1 MTANNSVYQTASE
14 ITESIK
20 AFADDVRATTPLVH
34 CITNYVTVESC
45 ANAVLAVGAS
55 PIMSDEPA
63 DVVDIT
69 SICNALVLNIG
80 TLNMQTIAGM
90 KVAGARAAEL
100 EHAIVLDPVG
110 AGASALRTQTAGEL
124 LDSLP
129 VALVRGN
136 MSEVKALAGQAA
148 ATQGVDVNPAD
159 AVTSE
164 EDIAEAAAFARDF
177 AAKAN
182 CAVAITG
189 PIDIVA
195 TRYGCR
201 IQGATEV
208 ALTKMDVLSY
218 MKEIP
223 ICAQYEV
230 NGKKTDDFPFTAV
243 IDEAKPVM
251 TSMPGWNC
259 DISGIRKYEDL
270 PQAARDYVEYIEKA
284 IGVRISYVSVG
295 AGRDEI
301 IYR

>member
-1 MTANNSVYQTASE
+1 MTANNSAYQTASE

-90 KVAGARAAEL
+90 KAAGARAAEL

-164 EDIAEAAAFARDF
+164 EDIAEVAAFARDF

-195 TRYGCR
+195 DANRAFAVRNGSAFQGRITGSGCMLSA
-201 IQGATEV
+201 ITGAYMARANGNAVEA
-208 ALTKMDVLSY
+208 ALAAVVHMGAAGQAAQAR
-218 MKEIP
+218 MKEGDGTGSFHTYLMDSLSLLEGDDL
-223 ICAQYEV
+223 AKAALVEEV
-230 NGKKTDDFPFTAV
+230 
-243 IDEAKPVM
+243 
-251 TSMPGWNC
+251 
-259 DISGIRKYEDL
+259 R
-270 PQAARDYVEYIEKA
+270 
-284 IGVRISYVSVG
+284 
-295 AGRDEI
+295 
-301 IYR
+301 

>member
-1 MTANNSVYQTASE
+1 MTANNSAYQTASE

-90 KVAGARAAEL
+90 KAAGARAAEL

-129 VALVRGN
+129 VALVRYRRRCEPRICRAQWVRVPG
-136 MSEVKALAGQAA
+136 SHHGFGLH
-148 ATQGVDVNPAD
+148 
-159 AVTSE
+159 
-164 EDIAEAAAFARDF
+164 AFRHHRRIYGARE
-177 AAKAN
+177 
-182 CAVAITG
+182 
-189 PIDIVA
+189 
-195 TRYGCR
+195 RQR
-201 IQGATEV
+201 
-208 ALTKMDVLSY
+208 
-218 MKEIP
+218 
-223 ICAQYEV
+223 
-230 NGKKTDDFPFTAV
+230 
-243 IDEAKPVM
+243 
-251 TSMPGWNC
+251 
-259 DISGIRKYEDL
+259 R
-270 PQAARDYVEYIEKA
+270 
-284 IGVRISYVSVG
+284 
-295 AGRDEI
+295 
-301 IYR
+301 

>member
-1 MTANNSVYQTASE
+1 MTANNSAYQTASE

-90 KVAGARAAEL
+90 KAAGARAAEL

-177 AAKAN
+177 AARPTAPLLSPAPSTSSPMRTAHLPCVTDLRFKAASRVRAA
-182 CAVAITG
+182 CFLPSPAHIWRVRT
-189 PIDIVA
+189 A
-195 TRYGCR
+195 TPLKPPLPRWC
-201 IQGATEV
+201 IW
-208 ALTKMDVLSY
+208 AL
-218 MKEIP
+218 P
-223 ICAQYEV
+223 
-230 NGKKTDDFPFTAV
+230 
-243 IDEAKPVM
+243 
-251 TSMPGWNC
+251 
-259 DISGIRKYEDL
+259 
-270 PQAARDYVEYIEKA
+270 ARPRRRA
-284 IGVRISYVSVG
+284 
-295 AGRDEI
+295 
-301 IYR
+301 